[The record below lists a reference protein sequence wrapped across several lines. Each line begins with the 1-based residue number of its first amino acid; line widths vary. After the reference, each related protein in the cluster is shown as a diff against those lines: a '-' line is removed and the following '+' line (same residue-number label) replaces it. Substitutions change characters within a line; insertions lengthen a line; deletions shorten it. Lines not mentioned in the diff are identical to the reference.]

1 MNIYGDIS
9 EIIFLSDLIYLT
21 VLYNLDFWV
30 KKTTKENNN
39 KYFVLF
45 KLYWNVFSLI
55 HGVAI
60 NVSDWILQTKLWLAN
75 LFPSS

>member
-30 KKTTKENNN
+30 KKNN
-39 KYFVLF
+39 KR
-45 KLYWNVFSLI
+45 K
-55 HGVAI
+55 
-60 NVSDWILQTKLWLAN
+60 Q
-75 LFPSS
+75 